1 MSQLKD
7 LNTEIAGINTAPVES
22 HKEFAAE
29 LNITYPL
36 LADPT
41 RKTTIDYG
49 TKHILGFPARIT
61 FIIDKESI
69 IRKIF
74 TSHTDSFNLE
84 EIVKFVRKLQTEAP
98 TKDKVVN

>member
-1 MSQLKD
+1 MKIVGIFLIIVGA
-7 LNTEIAGINTAPVES
+7 LIILAEIGLARSES
-22 HKEFAAE
+22 
-29 LNITYPL
+29 YL

-41 RKTTIDYG
+41 KKTTIDYG

-61 FIIDKESI
+61 FIIDGNSV

-84 EIVKFVRKLQTEAP
+84 EIIEFIRKLQAEASV
-98 TKDKVVN
+98 KDKTVN